1 MGAGSFVLP
10 LKLIVM
16 EEQSQPNGR
25 YRLSKVEEDTDQTYA
40 VEKVPKV
47 VINGKKRL

>member
-1 MGAGSFVLP
+1 
-10 LKLIVM
+10 M

-25 YRLSKVEEDTDQTYA
+25 YRLRKVEEDNNQTY
-40 VEKVPKV
+40 VIEKVPKV